1 MSAADTPPA
10 AADEKPFVSIGIP
23 CLDEEQYIEECIRS
37 IYAQD
42 YPHERF
48 EVIVADGGSSDRTR
62 ALLDELSGRHPT
74 LRWID
79 NPGRIQAAA
88 MNEIIR
94 QARGDVLVRLD
105 AHTEYASNYVTKC
118 IEVLARTGADN
129 VGGAQRNRAKNW
141 FQRAF
146 CAAMDSPLAM
156 GGASHRSADAEG
168 FVETVCFGAF
178 RRRVFETVGMFD
190 AGAVTNEDA
199 EINQRITAAG
209 GKVYLSP
216 EIVAHYYPRD
226 SFGGLARQYF
236 KYGQGRAR
244 TFLKHGRVVSLRPLA
259 PFFAVATGSV
269 LVLTSAWQP
278 FTVPAASVYLLA
290 TGAEAVRVGWWGGLR
305 NVAAVWGIFP
315 VLHGCHGVGFA
326 AGLLKYL
333 RHPDWHEPERVTPRA
348 PGEAGWHDA
357 AASVV
362 GAKA

>member
-1 MSAADTPPA
+1 MVGPVA
-10 AADEKPFVSIGIP
+10 AAAAMPFVTIGIP
-23 CLDEEQYIEECIRS
+23 CLNEERHILACIKS
-37 IYAQD
+37 VYSQD
-42 YPHERF
+42 YPHDRF
-48 EVIVADGGSSDRTR
+48 EVIVADGGSSDNTR
-62 ALLDELSGRHPT
+62 ALLDALAEKYPS

-79 NPGRIQAAA
+79 NPARIQAAA
-88 MNEIIR
+88 MNAIIR

-105 AHTEYASNYVTKC
+105 AHTDYATNYVSKC

-156 GGASHRSADAEG
+156 GGASHRKADAEG

-178 RRRVFETVGMFD
+178 RRSVFETVGMFD
-190 AGAVTNEDA
+190 AGAITNEDA
-199 EINQRITAAG
+199 EINQRIIQAG

-244 TFLKHGRVVSLRPLA
+244 TLLKHRRLRSLRPLV
-259 PFFAVATGSV
+259 PFFAVVTGTA
-269 LVLTSAWQP
+269 LLLTSAVQP
-278 FTVPAASVYLLA
+278 LTLPAAGLYVLA
-290 TGAEAVRVGWWGGLR
+290 TGVEAVRVGRAGGVGQ
-305 NVAAVWGIFP
+305 VAAVWAIFP

-326 AGLLKYL
+326 AGLLHYV
-333 RHPDWHEPERVTPRA
+333 RHPDWGAPQCVPPR
-348 PGEAGWHDA
+348 
-357 AASVV
+357 
-362 GAKA
+362 GATHGGVPAKP